1 MIKSEFPITYK
12 NYFLVRNNSNKHKT
26 YYDETYLK
34 PGRTEHFTEG
44 RSFNEDIRWN
54 NLVNVILKIKGV
66 SHNGNE
72 FDHTPY
78 G

>member
-1 MIKSEFPITYK
+1 VKGYGEGIIDMGL
-12 NYFLVRNNSNKHKT
+12 NYD
-26 YYDETYLK
+26 YDETYLK

-54 NLVNVILKIKGV
+54 NLMNVILKIKGV